1 MSVHSKV
8 QHTHEAHVWLAVP
21 SLKTSLSH
29 LEAFVAEVRR
39 VGGTDATEVRMLTS
53 PGQLATTVA
62 QSCPEPADAAHEW
75 SEVERKWSGS

>member
-8 QHTHEAHVWLAVP
+8 QHTHESHVWLAVP

-29 LEAFVAEVRR
+29 LEAFVSEVRR
-39 VGGTDATEVRMLTS
+39 VGGTDTTEIRMLTS
-53 PGQLATTVA
+53 PGQLAATVA

-75 SEVERKWSGS
+75 FDIEREVLGS